1 MKATGKIQLSR
12 MPDPER
18 ARIADLLKGMHT
30 DWAETVS
37 KKGIQGQAILDS
49 VKAAAKATR

>member
-1 MKATGKIQLSR
+1 MAKIAIPQGHAHRL
-12 MPDPER
+12 
-18 ARIADLLKGMHT
+18 GN
-30 DWAETVS
+30 VS